1 MAKTIQLVENRRAM
15 AICET
20 TPRYDVIFRGEKFDQ
35 LYFNTRGYCG
45 LLPCLREDGTVGR
58 LDIGEVSISA
68 YKKEVARLNK
78 EWKNS

>member
-1 MAKTIQLVENRRAM
+1 MAKAIQLVENRRAM

-45 LLPCLREDGTVGR
+45 RLPCPNEDGTVGG
-58 LDIGEVSISA
+58 LTIGERSISE
-68 YKKEVARLNK
+68 YKKEVAKLNK